1 MKKRLSG
8 GLMLL
13 GLVVLLSFSQG
24 NAQPPQKAARIDY
37 TRVAAGGP
45 GVSNVVCDDKGRIVS
60 ALIVGRSRIST
71 VLGASRG
78 REVALQR
85 ASLVADAEFVKW
97 LGSKVTVHES
107 DRSETTL
114 FLQGAE
120 GNDGDALSESG
131 KSLEKTSA
139 GYRRVSQG
147 LVRGLQL
154 VHREV
159 SASRKE
165 LTVVKKWQ

>member
-1 MKKRLSG
+1 PPGQNLDPRKETTMKTRLLG

-24 NAQPPQKAARIDY
+24 HAQAPQKAARVNY
-37 TRVAAGGP
+37 SKVAAGGP

-78 REVALQR
+78 KEVALQR

-97 LGSKVTVHES
+97 LGSKVSVHES
-107 DRSETTL
+107 DRSEATL

-120 GNDGDALSESG
+120 SNDADALSESG

-139 GYRRVSQG
+139 
-147 LVRGLQL
+147 
-154 VHREV
+154 E
-159 SASRKE
+159 
-165 LTVVKKWQ
+165 